1 MVVHHVHLVL
11 RRVPACRRRSVKIFN
26 SVMPLGISDSDPA
39 KPEAECSLLSQQMSG
54 VSNAPL
60 VVVVY
65 VKPVSLL

>member
-1 MVVHHVHLVL
+1 
-11 RRVPACRRRSVKIFN
+11 
-26 SVMPLGISDSDPA
+26 MPLGISDSDPA